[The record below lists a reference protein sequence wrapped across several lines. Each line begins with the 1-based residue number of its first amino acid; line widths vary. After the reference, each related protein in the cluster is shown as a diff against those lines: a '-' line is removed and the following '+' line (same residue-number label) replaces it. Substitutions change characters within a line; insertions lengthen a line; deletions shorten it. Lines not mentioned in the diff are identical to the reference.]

1 MQLIHYIGYLFIDD
15 CKHPLNKMMA
25 YLNYIHVAF
34 QPTVFILGFSSLFRK
49 YKVINQKE
57 YDILINFVYFS
68 IIIGLLL
75 VSRLI
80 PININKD
87 YTYKLEKEDVSGVEK
102 HVAFTELNIL
112 VSTFHFV
119 IILYI

>member
-49 YKVINQKE
+49 YKVINQRI
-57 YDILINFVYFS
+57 DILINFVYFYYHRF
-68 IIIGLLL
+68 II
-75 VSRLI
+75 SFKTYS
-80 PININKD
+80 NK
-87 YTYKLEKEDVSGVEK
+87 YK
-102 HVAFTELNIL
+102 
-112 VSTFHFV
+112 
-119 IILYI
+119 